1 MAARMAVFYN
11 ASQDSTVSERAYNA
25 LARVRGMHETSTNVM
40 LRLTRKTTKG
50 DLLEYLRSTGPNSQ
64 LANRIEKIL
73 KQRNMIR
80 LRTSRANDV
89 RKRQMTRDSKSIDR
103 MRESSKLLAWSGAP
117 RDQRVARSR
126 SRSEGIRVEDNRYPE
141 GADQNTG
148 RADDE
153 VRDTGGKRIQVV
165 EATEGLMLRPILRME
180 DWVSADAGKCS
191 YAEMVKELDNLR
203 KKDGVET

>member
-80 LRTSRANDV
+80 PRTSLANEV
-89 RKRQMTRDSKSIDR
+89 RKRQMTKGSKSIDR
-103 MRESSKLLAWSGAP
+103 MRESSKSIAWSWVREIRES
-117 RDQRVARSR
+117 RDRDHEAKGLEWRITVTPKGQIRIPA
-126 SRSEGIRVEDNRYPE
+126 ELMTKYGIR
-141 GADQNTG
+141 GAREYG
-148 RADDE
+148 LSR
-153 VRDTGGKRIQVV
+153 
-165 EATEGLMLRPILRME
+165 ATEGLMLRPILRME

-203 KKDGVET
+203 KRWC

>member
-50 DLLEYLRSTGPNSQ
+50 DLLEYLGSTGPNSQ

-73 KQRNMIR
+73 KQRNMTR
-80 LRTSRANDV
+80 LRTSRANEV
-89 RKRQMTRDSKSIDR
+89 RKRQMTKGSKSIDR
-103 MRESSKLLAWSGAP
+103 MRESSKSIAWSGAP

-153 VRDTGGKRIQVV
+153 VRDTGAREYGLSR
-165 EATEGLMLRPILRME
+165 ATEGLMLRPILRME

-203 KKDGVET
+203 KRWC